1 MNIKKFTFLTSEKYS
16 LLSRNEK
23 TKKQNG
29 FSILQEV
36 LKNYLLLKEGDIDRQ
51 IEKNNQC
58 ELFLPC
64 LIFYHKVRYK
74 S

>member
-36 LKNYLLLKEGDIDRQ
+36 LKKLSPTKGRGY
-51 IEKNNQC
+51 
-58 ELFLPC
+58 
-64 LIFYHKVRYK
+64 
-74 S
+74 